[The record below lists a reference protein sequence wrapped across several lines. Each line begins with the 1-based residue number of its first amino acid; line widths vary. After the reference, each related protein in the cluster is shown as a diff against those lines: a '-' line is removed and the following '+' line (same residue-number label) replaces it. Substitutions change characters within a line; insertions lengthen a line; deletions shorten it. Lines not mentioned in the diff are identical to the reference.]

1 MGRLTRVRRFGA
13 IAVLTTALL
22 QASSLSV
29 AAAAPQGWV
38 LGAGSR
44 VTEDG
49 GQEYLA
55 IAAQRTEVS
64 PGGRGH
70 FEIIGKDAS
79 GQVVTRIHATVS
91 CVVIFDNIAQAGGP
105 AEGIYQGIPIPAG
118 FIFVVRVVDNQPDR
132 FGVDPAPESCH
143 DFGRFTDPVDR
154 GNFIVRP

>member
-1 MGRLTRVRRFGA
+1 VA

-22 QASSLSV
+22 QAASLSV

-55 IAAQRTEVS
+55 IAAQRVGVPPT
-64 PGGRGH
+64 GRGH

-79 GQVVTRIHATVS
+79 GQVVTRIHVTVV
-91 CVVIFDNIAQAGGP
+91 CIVIYDNIAQAGGP
-105 AEGIYQGIPIPAG
+105 AEGVYQGNPISGG
-118 FIFVVRVVDNQPDR
+118 FIFVVRVVDNQPDQ
-132 FGVDPAPESCH
+132 FGVDPSPESCYE
-143 DFGRFTDPVDR
+143 FGRLTGPVDG
-154 GNFIVRP
+154 GNFIVRQ